1 MYLIKWFLGV
11 YLNKLS
17 NYLLFMGVK
26 HIHTNIFVLLLLK
39 AVAKQFFSGWIPDDS
54 YLSGIA
60 MPSVDVA
67 LFGKKAK
74 LRLQLGILERMCRNT
89 MTTIK
94 THVKSQLWGYRGSFS
109 VNLSVKIHLTA
120 VVPIWQRIS
129 LKLTTYSSPHS

>member
-1 MYLIKWFLGV
+1 
-11 YLNKLS
+11 
-17 NYLLFMGVK
+17 MGVK

-74 LRLQLGILERMCRNT
+74 LRLQLWTNSYVWE
-89 MTTIK
+89 
-94 THVKSQLWGYRGSFS
+94 
-109 VNLSVKIHLTA
+109 
-120 VVPIWQRIS
+120 S
-129 LKLTTYSSPHS
+129 LKECVAIPQSKLMSKASYGDTGAHFQ

>member
-39 AVAKQFFSGWIPDDS
+39 AVVKQFFSSWIPDDS

-74 LRLQLGILERMCRNT
+74 LRLQL
-89 MTTIK
+89 
-94 THVKSQLWGYRGSFS
+94 
-109 VNLSVKIHLTA
+109 
-120 VVPIWQRIS
+120 
-129 LKLTTYSSPHS
+129 